1 MEWEHENWKKMIIQ
15 SLTYEKIDFFAVGP
29 FRFYKC
35 ILNSTELPTR
45 TRQAEFQNSYAS
57 SLEIS
62 KHEF

>member
-1 MEWEHENWKKMIIQ
+1 MIIQ

-35 ILNSTELPTR
+35 ILNSRELPTR

-57 SLEIS
+57 SFEIS